1 MVSDSPAGYEMKNS
15 AVDSVVLSIPYDA
28 QMPHDVSNEY
38 MRCVSRSVSRSRC
51 VASHFLT
58 GKQPIDISMF
68 VQKACHINRVFHFF
82 KNCHLTLPRR
92 LICEQLR

>member
-38 MRCVSRSVSRSRC
+38 MRVVSPGPFLAEFV
-51 VASHFLT
+51 VA
-58 GKQPIDISMF
+58 
-68 VQKACHINRVFHFF
+68 
-82 KNCHLTLPRR
+82 
-92 LICEQLR
+92 